1 LSLELCRPKGETRS
15 VQSILPE
22 RTENDAKLLAI
33 SSRMD
38 EFEGYAMPHGRRI
51 AAIAGSLSASFNL
64 ASRDRFF
71 LEQAALIHDIGE
83 VSMNREYI
91 RAQRGLSSA
100 ERIDLERHPV
110 IGEQEAAKLGLPR
123 GVQLIVRWHHEWWNG
138 GGYPDAIVGEQ
149 IPLAARI
156 LRVADTFAAMTG
168 SRPFRVALSDNDAK
182 KYLTEWAG
190 IEFDPMVVKAF
201 LSLDLRESEELVP
214 AGRGVS
220 ADPFEEGFSIV

>member
-1 LSLELCRPKGETRS
+1 M
-15 VQSILPE
+15 QSILPE
-22 RTENDAKLLAI
+22 RTETDAKLLAI
-33 SSRMD
+33 SSRID
-38 EFEGYAMPHGRRI
+38 EFEGYTGPHARRV
-51 AAIAGSLSASFNL
+51 AAIAASLGASFNL

-83 VSMNREYI
+83 LLMDREYI
-91 RAQRGLSSA
+91 RGPRGLSTS

-138 GGYPDAIVGEQ
+138 GGYPDAIIGEQ

-168 SRPFRVALSDNDAK
+168 TRPFRVGLSDDDAK

-190 IEFDPMVVKAF
+190 IEFDPMVVKIF
-201 LSLDLRESEELVP
+201 LALDVRTEP
-214 AGRGVS
+214 AAS
-220 ADPFEEGFSIV
+220 SMQPSTDPFDRGFSLL